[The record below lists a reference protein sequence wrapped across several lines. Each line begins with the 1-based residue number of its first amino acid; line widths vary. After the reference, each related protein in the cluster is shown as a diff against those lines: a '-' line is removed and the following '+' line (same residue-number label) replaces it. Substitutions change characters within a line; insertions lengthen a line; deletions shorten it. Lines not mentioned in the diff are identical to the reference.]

1 MIMKELSLGI
11 VNIIFLLIIAIP
23 VSASAIS
30 IQNDTIPPNITI
42 INPTNGLTI
51 TTTST
56 WLNATTNEVASCTY
70 SQHKCPTNEPML
82 ACEIDP
88 VTNISTN
95 NGTFHFKEISLQSGY
110 TYSIDVNCVDN
121 FNNSY
126 TSSVTFFVAFPQPG
140 GGGGGG
146 GGAGNVSNITKP
158 SGLFINIISPQNNSL
173 IYDTSTILELSTNK
187 YAHCNYSLDSGFFTD
202 LQESEEIT

>member
-23 VSASAIS
+23 VSASAIA

-121 FNNSY
+121 FDDVN
-126 TSSVTFFVAFPQPG
+126 TKSVTFYVALPQPG

-146 GGAGNVSNITKP
+146 GSSNCIIPTDGMSIT
-158 SGLFINIISPQNNSL
+158 QN
-173 IYDTSTILELSTNK
+173 TNF
-187 YAHCNYSLDSGFFTD
+187 CP
-202 LQESEEIT
+202 